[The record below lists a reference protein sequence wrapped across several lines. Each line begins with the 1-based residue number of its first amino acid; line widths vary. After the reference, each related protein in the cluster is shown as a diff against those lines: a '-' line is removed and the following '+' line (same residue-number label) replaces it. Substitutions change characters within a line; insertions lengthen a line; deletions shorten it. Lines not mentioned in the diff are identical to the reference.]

1 MVHILNTYVHI
12 SVMLLAFLSSLAFVV
27 LAILWIGDDK
37 KVNKLDMVSAAGMSF
52 FALIIGCAF
61 FYYGVKLYILLKTY
75 RLLSESKRVQ
85 TLKVVGTAVGCTVCF
100 LTRSGVVLYSI
111 QESLSM
117 ESHKDFSVSWPV
129 VFFFFFFLE
138 TVPIILMLF
147 LLRKLP
153 KYKADSLKPLLSK

>member
-1 MVHILNTYVHI
+1 
-12 SVMLLAFLSSLAFVV
+12 
-27 LAILWIGDDK
+27 
-37 KVNKLDMVSAAGMSF
+37 MSF
-52 FALIIGCAF
+52 FALLIGCAF

-75 RLLSESKRVQ
+75 RLLSERKRVQ
-85 TLKVVGTAVGCTVCF
+85 TLKVVGTAVGCTFCF